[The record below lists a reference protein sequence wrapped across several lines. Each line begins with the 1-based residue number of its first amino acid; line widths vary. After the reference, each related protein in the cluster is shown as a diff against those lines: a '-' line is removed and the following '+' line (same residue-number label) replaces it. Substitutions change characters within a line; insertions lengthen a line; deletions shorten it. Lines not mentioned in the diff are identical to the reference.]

1 MNDKEH
7 KKLAETIH
15 DAVWSANQGMISPCN
30 NGPPDLFGMIIGG
43 GIVILMI
50 YALLKMP

>member
-15 DAVWSANQGMISPCN
+15 DAVYSANQGWLSPN
-30 NGPPDLFGMIIGG
+30 NGPPDLFGMVVGG
-43 GIVILMI
+43 GMLILMI